1 MTITP
6 PSTSQNSP
14 LAARE
19 STQLRDLFA
28 GQVLAAM
35 IVAPKQ
41 PGVSRLEMEDMAK
54 MSYQYADAML
64 KVR

>member
-1 MTITP
+1 MNT
-6 PSTSQNSP
+6 TSPNSP
-14 LAARE
+14 QGSAGTE
-19 STQLRDLFA
+19 SIGLRDMFA

-35 IVAPKQ
+35 IVAPRQ
-41 PGVSRLEMEDMAK
+41 PGVSRLEMDDMAK

>member
-1 MTITP
+1 MTISS
-6 PSTSQNSP
+6 PSSSHSSP
-14 LAARE
+14 LAAGQ
-19 STQLRDLFA
+19 SIDLRDMFA

-41 PGVSRLEMEDMAK
+41 PGVTRLEMDDMAK

>member
-1 MTITP
+1 MTT
-6 PSTSQNSP
+6 STSTSSHNSS
-14 LAARE
+14 LSAGQTAE
-19 STQLRDLFA
+19 LRDLFA

-35 IVAPKQ
+35 IVAPRQ
-41 PGVSRLEMEDMAK
+41 PGVSRLEMDDMAK

>member
-1 MTITP
+1 MTNSS
-6 PSTSQNSP
+6 PSSQ
-14 LAARE
+14 AIE
-19 STQLRDLFA
+19 LRDLFA

-41 PGVSRLEMEDMAK
+41 PGVTRLEMDDMAK

>member
-1 MTITP
+1 M
-6 PSTSQNSP
+6 STSPVSP
-14 LAARE
+14 PAID
-19 STQLRDLFA
+19 LRDMFA

-41 PGVSRLEMEDMAK
+41 PGVTRLEMDDMAK

-64 KVR
+64 KAR

>member
-6 PSTSQNSP
+6 SSTSQNSP
-14 LAARE
+14 LAAGE
-19 STQLRDLFA
+19 PTQLRDLFA

-64 KVR
+64 KAR

>member
-1 MTITP
+1 MNT
-6 PSTSQNSP
+6 TSPNSP
-14 LAARE
+14 HGSAGAE
-19 STQLRDLFA
+19 SIGLRDMFA

-35 IVAPKQ
+35 IVAPRQ

-64 KVR
+64 KIR

>member
-1 MTITP
+1 MTT
-6 PSTSQNSP
+6 TSPNSQ
-14 LAARE
+14 LTGRE
-19 STQLRDLFA
+19 TIDLRDMFA

-35 IVAPKQ
+35 IVAPRQ
-41 PGVSRLEMEDMAK
+41 PGVSRLEMDDMAK

>member
-1 MTITP
+1 MTT
-6 PSTSQNSP
+6 TASP
-14 LAARE
+14 TQVFAGTE
-19 STQLRDLFA
+19 SIALRDMLA
-28 GQVLAAM
+28 GQVLAAL
-35 IVAPKQ
+35 IVAPRQ

>member
-1 MTITP
+1 MPIMNTASSQPTSP
-6 PSTSQNSP
+6 P
-14 LAARE
+14 AIA
-19 STQLRDLFA
+19 LRDLFA

-41 PGVSRLEMEDMAK
+41 PGVTRLEMDDMAK

>member
-1 MTITP
+1 MTTA
-6 PSTSQNSP
+6 SSNSP
-14 LAARE
+14 PGSSARE
-19 STQLRDLFA
+19 SIDLRDMFA

-41 PGVSRLEMEDMAK
+41 PGVSRLEMDDMAK

-64 KVR
+64 RAR